1 MEVPTAFDWLCLA
14 ELGEGQT
21 ERRKLMSNNDNRVLI
36 RKGARPLA
44 QNEIDEV
51 TGAVLPS
58 VLSVL
63 RTNSPSGSDFTTDE

>member
-1 MEVPTAFDWLCLA
+1 
-14 ELGEGQT
+14 
-21 ERRKLMSNNDNRVLI
+21 MSNNDKRVLV
-36 RKGARPLA
+36 RKWARPLA

-58 VLSVL
+58 ILSVI

>member
-1 MEVPTAFDWLCLA
+1 MDWLCLA
-14 ELGEGQT
+14 DWEKAKLK
-21 ERRKLMSNNDNRVLI
+21 RRKLMSNNDNRVLI

-51 TGAVLPS
+51 TGAILPS
-58 VLSVL
+58 ILSVI